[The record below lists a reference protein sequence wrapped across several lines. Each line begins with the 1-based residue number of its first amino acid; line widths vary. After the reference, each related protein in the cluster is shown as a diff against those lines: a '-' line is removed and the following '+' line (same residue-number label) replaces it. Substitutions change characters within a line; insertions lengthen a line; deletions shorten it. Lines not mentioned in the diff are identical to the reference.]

1 MACVYSFNHRKLLFV
16 SLLPFVYFKEKT
28 NTIKLCF
35 TLCKY
40 NCLIIPVC
48 FGGQA
53 DVLRLDVDNDE
64 NRLRAILADL
74 EEDKFLVVLDLVLAE
89 KNVYPITLKIQS
101 GF

>member
-1 MACVYSFNHRKLLFV
+1 MGFNNRLQEEQI
-16 SLLPFVYFKEKT
+16 LPIFF
-28 NTIKLCF
+28 NF

-53 DVLRLDVDNDE
+53 DVLGLDVDNDE

-74 EEDKFLVVLDLVLAE
+74 EEDKFLVMLDLVLA
-89 KNVYPITLKIQS
+89 KKMFIQS
-101 GF
+101 P